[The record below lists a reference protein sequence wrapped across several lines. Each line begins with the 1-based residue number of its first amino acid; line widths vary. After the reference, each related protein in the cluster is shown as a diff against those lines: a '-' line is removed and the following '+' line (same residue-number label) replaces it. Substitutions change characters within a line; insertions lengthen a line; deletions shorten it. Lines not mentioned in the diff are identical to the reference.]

1 LICILFWVGFV
12 GDEAPVG
19 YLIPDRGRG
28 QGKSSP
34 RKRGRGLKRG
44 NFDVSGRGTF
54 RRSPAGIAPLPSL
67 TSPVP
72 LAPIHH
78 PLSCPLRAAAGG
90 ASIQIQ
96 VTLRRG
102 DCFSLSSHSGALQ
115 SVASCS
121 ADYLLCCDRFFMV
134 FCRFSALLRA
144 LESKSFS
151 FIFFVADLFIC
162 ITLDLMRGGDYQFT
176 F

>member
-1 LICILFWVGFV
+1 MTSLAG
-12 GDEAPVG
+12 EAWAHGPE
-19 YLIPDRGRG
+19 
-28 QGKSSP
+28 
-34 RKRGRGLKRG
+34 RKKPGPSC
-44 NFDVSGRGTF
+44 VSGPPHQTI
-54 RRSPAGIAPLPSL
+54 SVPQPLSC
-67 TSPVP
+67 P
-72 LAPIHH
+72 LAPLHH

-162 ITLDLMRGGDYQFT
+162 ITLDLMRGGGLSIYFLGVLHV
-176 F
+176 